1 MNSSQQNLWI
11 GGSGVVLAVAAL
23 SVILAGQPLGDPLD
37 IASPAFFPFLAS
49 LLIGGVSL
57 SLFVQAA
64 VVLRPLRPGWPR
76 PPAVPGLLPAMGL
89 FVAYGFAIPWIGMWA
104 ASAIAVPALAWI
116 LGLRRIWLLALL
128 AAVPPWLVIQL
139 FESAL
144 NILFPE
150 AALSWSM

>member
-1 MNSSQQNLWI
+1 MNSSQENLWI
-11 GGSGVVLAVAAL
+11 GGSGTVLAAAAL
-23 SVILAGQPLGDPLD
+23 SVTLAGQPLSDLLD

-57 SLFVQAA
+57 SLVVQAA

-76 PPAVPGLLPAMGL
+76 PPAVPGLVPAMAL
-89 FVAYGFAIPWIGMWA
+89 FVAYAVAIPWVGMWA

-116 LGLRRIWLLALL
+116 LGLRRLWLLALL
-128 AAVPPWLVIQL
+128 AALPPWLVIRL